1 MPVHKVIKNGKTG
14 YQWGTTGKAY
24 FGTDAKK
31 QADDQASAIRA
42 SQAAAKKKKK

>member
-1 MPVHKVIKNGKTG
+1 MPIHKVTKNGKTG

-31 QADDQASAIRA
+31 KATDQAQAIKA
-42 SQAAAKKKKK
+42 SQAAAAKKKK